1 MRLSSFLVVVAATL
15 TVSFSNVTY
24 AKEEVKITQLD
35 YAVQEK
41 QAAKLTENIA
51 QEVAKDPSKWSRG
64 KKALETRYG
73 VGLTALIGTGLISMD
88 P

>member
-1 MRLSSFLVVVAATL
+1 MRLSSFLVVVATTL

-35 YAVQEK
+35 YVVQG
-41 QAAKLTENIA
+41 A
-51 QEVAKDPSKWSRG
+51 EVAKDPSKWSRG